1 MVALSPKELAKR
13 NNFTLFVN
21 RIKTNGY
28 FTLNESN
35 GKKVKI
41 TQKFAYQLNSLQD
54 LNKFKDNRG
63 SVLLPTGTTG
73 NGIIRLSQL
82 YKDDAF
88 KTRKGNPNAKEE
100 YQIKFVREQLEK
112 IKEKIGSDFVK
123 LRVGNNTYEVTEVEK
138 TPGFPEPKSDMNFIG
153 RNGVRFG
160 FCSLKSGVTARSIQQ
175 WGGTSVRFEPI
186 IAADPEVQAFVKTA
200 KEMFPTEIPQGTT
213 VARKISNQKL
223 RMQAIYGSGYG
234 GSFGINNVNV
244 VLQGTV
250 GINAISFTEY
260 KITGSAMTHS
270 NGSTLPPEYQ
280 PVLMAIYKGDRSDY
294 GIKNARINLYSK
306 SGRTKRQM
314 I

>member
-1 MVALSPKELAKR
+1 MVALSPTELRKR

-35 GKKVKI
+35 GKRVKI

-153 RNGVRFG
+153 RNGVRLG
-160 FCSLKSGVTARSIQQ
+160 FCSLKDGATAAAIQQ
-175 WGGTSVRFEPI
+175 WGGASVRFEPI
-186 IAADPEVQAFVKTA
+186 IAAHPEVQAFVKTA

-213 VARKISNQKL
+213 VAREISDQKL
-223 RMQAIYGSGYG
+223 RMQGIYGSGYG
-234 GSFGINNVNV
+234 GSFGVNNVDV
-244 VLQGTV
+244 LLQGTV
-250 GINAISFTEY
+250 NINSISFTEY

-314 I
+314 V

>member
-1 MVALSPKELAKR
+1 MVALSPAELAKR

-28 FTLNESN
+28 FTINEGN
-35 GKKVKI
+35 GQKVQI
-41 TQKFAYQLNSLQD
+41 TQKFAYQLKSLED
-54 LNKFKDNRG
+54 LKKFRDNRK
-63 SVLLPTGTTG
+63 SIILPTGSTG
-73 NGIIRLSQL
+73 SSSIKLSQL

-123 LRVGNNTYEVTEVEK
+123 LRVGDNTYEVTEVEK

-153 RNGVRFG
+153 RNGVRLG
-160 FCSLKSGVTARSIQQ
+160 FCSLKDGVTAAAIQQ
-175 WGGTSVRFEPI
+175 WGGASVRFEPI
-186 IAADPEVQAFVKTA
+186 IAAHPEVQAFVKTA

-213 VARKISNQKL
+213 VAREISDQKL
-223 RMQAIYGSGYG
+223 RMQGIYGSGYG
-234 GSFGINNVNV
+234 GSFGANNVNV
-244 VLQGTV
+244 LLQGTV
-250 GINAISFTEY
+250 RINSVSSTEY

-306 SGRTKRQM
+306 SGRKKRQM
-314 I
+314 V

>member
-1 MVALSPKELAKR
+1 MVALSPAELAKR

-28 FTLNESN
+28 FTINEGN
-35 GKKVKI
+35 GQRVQI
-41 TQKFAYQLNSLQD
+41 TQKFAYQLNSLAD
-54 LNKFKDNRG
+54 LEKFKDNRN
-63 SVLLPTGTTG
+63 SVILPTGSTG
-73 NGIIRLSQL
+73 SSSIRLSQL

-100 YQIKFVREQLEK
+100 EQIKLVREQLEK
-112 IKEKIGSDFVK
+112 IKEKIGSDFIK
-123 LRVGNNTYEVTEVEK
+123 LRVGNNTYEVTEVES
-138 TPGFPEPKSDMNFIG
+138 TPGTPKSDMNFIG
-153 RNGVRFG
+153 RNGVKLG

-186 IAADPEVQAFVKTA
+186 IAAHPEVQAFVKTA

-213 VARKISNQKL
+213 VAREISDQKL
-223 RMQAIYGSGYG
+223 RMQGIYGSGYG
-234 GSFGINNVNV
+234 GSLGINNVDV
-244 VLQGTV
+244 LLQGTV
-250 GINAISFTEY
+250 RINSISSTEY

>member
-1 MVALSPKELAKR
+1 MVALSPTELRKR

-35 GKKVKI
+35 GKRVKI

-100 YQIKFVREQLEK
+100 YQIKYVREQLEK

-153 RNGVRFG
+153 RNGVRLG

-175 WGGTSVRFEPI
+175 WGGTSVSREPI

-213 VARKISNQKL
+213 VAREISDQKL
-223 RMQAIYGSGYG
+223 RMQGIYGSGYG
-234 GSFGINNVNV
+234 GSFGVNNVDV
-244 VLQGTV
+244 LLQGTV
-250 GINAISFTEY
+250 NINSISFTEY

-314 I
+314 V

>member
-1 MVALSPKELAKR
+1 MVALSPAELAKR

-28 FTLNESN
+28 FTLNEGN
-35 GKKVKI
+35 GQRVQI
-41 TQKFAYQLNSLQD
+41 TQKFAYQLNSLAD
-54 LNKFKDNRG
+54 LEKFKDNRN
-63 SVLLPTGTTG
+63 SVILPTGSTG
-73 NGIIRLSQL
+73 SSSIRLSQL
-82 YKDDAF
+82 YKDNLF
-88 KTRKGNPNAKEE
+88 KTRTGNPKAKEE
-100 YQIKFVREQLEK
+100 EQIKLVREQLEK
-112 IKEKIGSDFVK
+112 IKEKIGSDFIK
-123 LRVGNNTYEVTEVEK
+123 LRVGSNTYEVTEVEK

-153 RNGVRFG
+153 RNGVRLG

-223 RMQAIYGSGYG
+223 KMQGIYGSGYG
-234 GSFGINNVNV
+234 GSFGANNVNV
-244 VLQGTV
+244 LLQGSV
-250 GINAISFTEY
+250 RINSVSSTEY
-260 KITGSAMTHS
+260 EITGSAMTHS

>member
-1 MVALSPKELAKR
+1 MVALSPAELAKR

-28 FTLNESN
+28 FTINEGN
-35 GKKVKI
+35 GQRVQI
-41 TQKFAYQLNSLQD
+41 TQKFAYQLKSLED
-54 LNKFKDNRG
+54 LEKFRDNRK
-63 SVLLPTGTTG
+63 SIILPTGSTG
-73 NGIIRLSQL
+73 SSSIKLSQL

-153 RNGVRFG
+153 RNGVRLG
-160 FCSLKSGVTARSIQQ
+160 FCSLKDGATAAAIQQ
-175 WGGTSVRFEPI
+175 WGGASVRFEPI
-186 IAADPEVQAFVKTA
+186 IAAHPEVQAFVKTA

-223 RMQAIYGSGYG
+223 KMQAIYGSGYG
-234 GSFGINNVNV
+234 GSIGINNVDV

-250 GINAISFTEY
+250 RINSISPTEY
-260 KITGSAMTHS
+260 KITGSAMTHN
-270 NGSTLPPEYQ
+270 NGSTLPSEYE
-280 PVLMAIYKGDRSDY
+280 PVLMAIYKGERNNY
-294 GIKNARINLYSK
+294 GIKNARLVMSAIG
-306 SGRTKRQM
+306 GRRITQM
-314 I
+314 V